1 MNRHFYLKKTR
12 SIFLDQQYY
21 FILFCFVLI
30 FSIHDYCLM
39 IKYMFNGLLISRKSA
54 FGMQLHLL
62 NLAPYSLLLNFLYSS
77 ILSSSCHPKYNLQGN
92 ISFFSSISRLSRDFR
107 VLNLGFFFLTSST
120 SSNLFLNLPCR
131 WILPISGIGPDLIS
145 TEDFCFSLPWLSI

>member
-1 MNRHFYLKKTR
+1 MRQDINVTVA
-12 SIFLDQQYY
+12 IAE
-21 FILFCFVLI
+21 VLGDLSMKVKI
-30 FSIHDYCLM
+30 VVM
-39 IKYMFNGLLISRKSA
+39 IKYMFKGLLISRNSA

-62 NLAPYSLLLNFLYSS
+62 NLAPYNLLLNFLYSF

-92 ISFFSSISRLSRDFR
+92 SSFFSSNSRLSRDFR

-120 SSNLFLNLPCR
+120 LSRLFLNLPSK
-131 WILPISGIGPDLIS
+131 WILPISGIGPDLTS